1 MEFNEKLNNLTEKSK
16 LNNNQIKVSEIE
28 CLFSPSSDEYF
39 KVIDILS
46 DLNISII
53 PDNLEENINEIDED
67 IYRTDDKSITNIYLR
82 DIGTVKLISKEEE
95 VELAKEI
102 ENGKLASTEIDKLDI
117 NSDKKIYDDLVYKIE
132 KAEIAKNKLVSAN
145 LRLVVFIAKKYV
157 GRGMPIQDLIQAG
170 NMGLLKAADK
180 FDYKLNF
187 QFATYATWWIKQSII
202 REITENTRT
211 IRIPV
216 HINDNLIKYNRAK
229 TELYNELGREATV
242 KEIAEY
248 LDMPEARI
256 YEFMDI
262 QKKPKSLDQ
271 EVGDDEESSFG
282 DFIPDKDNPNPYQYT
297 FSNIR
302 IKEIKKALSI
312 LSDKERD
319 IMYKRFGFNGAEP
332 MTLEDIGVCYGVTR
346 EAIRQQ
352 ITRILRRL
360 KSSEYGKVLE
370 ELWEELDSEEN

>member
-28 CLFSPSSDEYF
+28 GLFSPSSDEYF

-302 IKEIKKALSI
+302 IKEINKALAI
-312 LSDKERD
+312 LTDKERD